1 MKKKAQFEYP
11 CAWVYKIRGSSEDAI
26 RLAIREI
33 LQDEAC
39 SITLSNSSK
48 TGKYH
53 CLNLELTVCSEEHRV
68 SIYESLRNHPS
79 VKIVL

>member
-11 CAWVYKIRGSSEDAI
+11 CAWVYKIIGSSEDAI